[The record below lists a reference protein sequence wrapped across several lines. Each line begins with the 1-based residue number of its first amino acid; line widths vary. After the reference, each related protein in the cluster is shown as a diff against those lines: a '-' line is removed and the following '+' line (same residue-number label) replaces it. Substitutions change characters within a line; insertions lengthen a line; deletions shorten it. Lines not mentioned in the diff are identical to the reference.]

1 MQAKMVSFGVQ
12 PAVYAGLEQR
22 GRTMGLAPG
31 KYAQRLFEAAYAAR
45 CLAERGEESGDAALD
60 RHVRQ
65 VFLLADC
72 EPEFIADA
80 LAMPQARVE
89 RILAGWKR
97 HFSTASAT
105 DPTRT
110 VDGNRRPT
118 GPKPTEN
125 AVTSP
130 GGESPAPPPCPFRA
144 RKEEYALDRPG
155 PVETESP
162 MGRGQADRRDRRR
175 PRPHPRHRTAIR
187 RYPSRAV
194 PEAEGVRR

>member
-45 CLAERGEESGDAALD
+45 CLAERGEASGDAALD

-72 EPEFIADA
+72 EPEFIAGA

-89 RILAGWKR
+89 RILAGWKIAAK
-97 HFSTASAT
+97 SPPQPPAEEDGAATAKPAASAPVRGLAKTVTSTRWT
-105 DPTRT
+105 DQDRLMLKDMWAQGRT
-110 VDGNRRPT
+110 VPEIAAALGRAETAVQQYASSHRGLCPKRR
-118 GPKPTEN
+118 
-125 AVTSP
+125 A
-130 GGESPAPPPCPFRA
+130 
-144 RKEEYALDRPG
+144 
-155 PVETESP
+155 
-162 MGRGQADRRDRRR
+162 
-175 PRPHPRHRTAIR
+175 
-187 RYPSRAV
+187 
-194 PEAEGVRR
+194 